1 MVVFVGLQRVLVTA
15 ILCRPLQLLVSSN
28 GLGPARINGNARCF
42 VPIASVLLCNGLQAI
57 VTNALL
63 SI

>member
-1 MVVFVGLQRVLVTA
+1 MAVFVGLQRVLVTG
-15 ILCRPLQLLVSSN
+15 ILCRLLQLLVSSN
-28 GLGPARINGNARCF
+28 ELGPARINGNARCF